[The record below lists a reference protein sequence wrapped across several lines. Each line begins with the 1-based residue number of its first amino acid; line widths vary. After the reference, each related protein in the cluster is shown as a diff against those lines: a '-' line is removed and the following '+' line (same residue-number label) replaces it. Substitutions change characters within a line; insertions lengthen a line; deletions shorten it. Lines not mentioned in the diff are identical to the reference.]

1 VAGGKVL
8 IEKVGDL
15 LKGKKRE
22 MGQSKAGRL
31 AVKSRFVP
39 VEKVHQSKG

>member
-1 VAGGKVL
+1 VAGGGVL
-8 IEKVGDL
+8 IEKVGDF
-15 LKGKKRE
+15 LKGKKRK
-22 MGQSKAGRL
+22 MGQSEAGRL